1 MRVEDL
7 ESIRIKLASP
17 EEVVSWSHG
26 EITKPETI
34 NYRTQRPEKD
44 GLFCER
50 IFGPERD
57 YECYCG
63 KYKRVRYKGIVCDR
77 CGVEV
82 TKSSV
87 RRERM
92 GHIKLACPVSHI
104 WFLRGVPSRIGQV
117 LNLPMLALEKV
128 IYFAAYIIVSVDNE
142 EKEKIAAEIEAE
154 FNEKTKTQKRLFE
167 SQNPNTKKSDKETQ
181 KALQA
186 ILDELRDARDRAKSE
201 LASIEFMRVIS
212 EAEYRNLSLKYGQC
226 FSAGTGAETVRKLC
240 EKIDLAEAVKNLK
253 VQLETATPEE
263 KRKIYIRLK
272 LLQGMHQAGIRPEWM
287 LITALPVLPADL
299 RPIVQLDGGRYA
311 SSDLNDLY
319 RRVINRNNRLKY
331 LQEIAAP
338 EVIVRNEKRMLQEAV
353 DSLIDNGMRKGTTT
367 QATTGGRR
375 LLKSLADMLKGKQGR
390 FRQNLLG
397 KRVDYSGRSVIVVGP
412 HLRLNQVG
420 IPKKMALELFKP
432 FVIHRVL
439 EKEMAFNVRGASR
452 LIEAETDEIW
462 AILEEVVKDKL
473 VLINRAPTLHRLSIQ
488 AFYPVLIEGEAL
500 QIHPMVCKAFNA
512 DFDGDQMAVHLPLSA
527 LAQKEARERML
538 SSLNLL
544 KPAKGTPVVT
554 VYQDMVLGCYWLT
567 AEVAGAKGEGKVFA
581 GPDEAVMVC
590 EFGDLDMRAKIKVR
604 GVKPSAPGFTE
615 TTVGRI
621 IFNRTLPEDF
631 AFVNQ
636 KVKVKDLENIA
647 EDVIRHYN
655 VQTVE
660 DTLDRIK
667 ELGFEYSTLSGI
679 SWGMD
684 DLHVPAEKAGIIKE
698 AEKEVEKTEDYYQ
711 KGLLSKDEK
720 KNKIIE
726 IWSKTKATIENLVP
740 KTLSEESSVY
750 QMIDAGARGSWSQP
764 VQMAGMKGLVVDP
777 SGDIIELPVKNS
789 YKEGLDVLEYFNST
803 HGARK
808 GTVDTALRT
817 STAGYL
823 TRRLVD
829 VAHEA
834 IISQEDC
841 GDTDGMEIYLKES
854 EEIGQNFLY
863 KVVGHVCAETVK
875 SDKETII
882 KKGGMIDWETG
893 RRLIAAGVEKI
904 RIRTPLSC
912 KSEKGLCQK
921 CYGWDLGN
929 NQMVRLG
936 EAVGII
942 AAQSIGEPGTQ
953 LTMRTF
959 HTGGVASGTDIT
971 SGLPRVEEIFEA
983 RIPGGK
989 AEICPA
995 DGTVLEVISEKGQ
1008 NKIIRIKIK
1017 SKDAPKD
1024 GKKEAKKRKKAAEDK
1039 KEDVPSR
1046 AANFQ
1051 TIEFSAPGNVNVLVR
1066 AGDEITKGRPLWEG
1080 SLDLK
1085 ELYKLVGRDAVQRYI
1100 LREVQHIYSSQG
1112 ATIHDKHVAVI
1123 IRQMFSRVKIK
1134 DPGDS
1139 LFTPKE
1145 VVELKQVLEEN
1156 KRLIEQKLR
1165 PVDFV
1170 PVLLGVSKVALTT
1183 GSWLS
1188 SASFQET
1195 SRVLIK
1201 AGLERLED
1209 RLDGLKENV
1218 IIGKLIPAGTGFGA
1232 GAAVTEETSPAEDGE
1247 VPKNRSGI

>member
-7 ESIRIKLASP
+7 QSIRIKLASP
-17 EEVVSWSHG
+17 DDVLAWSHG
-26 EITKPETI
+26 EVTKPETI
-34 NYRTQRPEKD
+34 NYRTQRAEKD

-50 IFGPERD
+50 IFGPEKD

-63 KYKRVRYKGIVCDR
+63 KYKRVRYKGIICDR

-104 WFLRGVPSRIGQV
+104 WFLRGVPSRMGQV
-117 LNLPMLALEKV
+117 LDLPMQQLEKV
-128 IYFAAYIIVSVDNE
+128 IYFASYVITSVDDAEKKRIAE
-142 EKEKIAAEIEAE
+142 EIDAE
-154 FNEKTKTQKRLFE
+154 FQEKTRTQKKFFE
-167 SQNPNTKKSDKETQ
+167 KDDKAGQKELA
-181 KALQA
+181 KALE
-186 ILDELRDARDRAKSE
+186 ELKSAKDRAKQE
-201 LASIEFMRVIS
+201 LNSLQLLRIIS
-212 EAEYRNLSLKYGQC
+212 EAEYRNLALKYGQC
-226 FSAGTGAETVRKLC
+226 FSAGTGAETVRKIF
-240 EKIDLAEAVKNLK
+240 EKVDIKEQIETLNGK
-253 VQLETATPEE
+253 LEDATPEE

-272 LLQGMHQAGIRPEWM
+272 LFQGMQQASIRPEWM
-287 LITALPVLPADL
+287 LLTALPVLPADL

-331 LQEIAAP
+331 LIEIGAP

-412 HLRLNQVG
+412 ELKLDEVG

-432 FVIHRVL
+432 FVIRRIL
-439 EKEMAFNVRGASR
+439 EKELAFNVRGASR
-452 LIEAETDEIW
+452 LIETETDEIW
-462 AILEEVVKDKL
+462 AILEEVVKNKL

-488 AFYPVLIEGEAL
+488 AFYPILIEGEAI
-500 QIHPMVCKAFNA
+500 QVHPMVCKAFNA
-512 DFDGDQMAVHLPLSA
+512 DFDGDQMAVHLPLSD
-527 LAQKEARERML
+527 LAQKEARERMI
-538 SSLNLL
+538 STLNLL

-554 VYQDMVLGCYWLT
+554 VYQDMVLGCYWMT
-567 AEVAGAKGEGKVFA
+567 RVTEGAKGEGKIFA
-581 GPDEAVMVC
+581 DVGEAILVHG
-590 EFGDLDMRAKIKVR
+590 FGEVDLRAKIKVMNP
-604 GVKPSAPGFTE
+604 KPSAQGMVE

-621 IFNRTLPEDF
+621 IFNQVLPNDF
-631 AFVNQ
+631 AFQNQ
-636 KVKVKDLENIA
+636 LIKVRDLERIA
-647 EDVIRHYN
+647 EDIIRKYD
-655 VQTVE
+655 VKTTQE
-660 DTLDRIK
+660 TLDRIK

-684 DLHVPAEKAGIIKE
+684 DLHVPPEKLTVIKE
-698 AEKEVEKTEDYYQ
+698 AEKEVEKTEDYFR
-711 KGLLSKDEK
+711 KGLLSKEEK
-720 KNKIIE
+720 KNKVIE
-726 IWSKTKATIENLVP
+726 IWSKAKSTIEALVP
-740 KTLSEESSVY
+740 KTLTADGSVF

-829 VAHEA
+829 VAHEV
-834 IISQEDC
+834 IVSENDC
-841 GDTDGMEIYLKES
+841 GNDEGIMAYFSDS

-863 KVVGHVCAETVK
+863 KIVGRVSLETIK
-875 SDKETII
+875 SEKTKETII
-882 KKGGMIDWETG
+882 KKGELIDWEIG
-893 RRLIAAGVEKI
+893 RKLIEEGVSSVKI
-904 RIRTPLSC
+904 RSPLNC
-912 KSEKGLCQK
+912 KCSKGICQK
-921 CYGWDLGN
+921 CYGWNLGDN
-929 NQMVRLG
+929 KMVRLG
-936 EAVGII
+936 EAVGIV

-959 HTGGVASGTDIT
+959 HTGGVAGGGDIT

-983 RIPGGK
+983 RMPQGRSEM
-989 AEICPA
+989 APS
-995 DGTVLEVISEKGQ
+995 DGTIEDITSER
-1008 NKIIRIKIK
+1008 IIKIK
-1017 SKDAPKD
+1017 IKAKDADKSKTGQIVEFQAPLN
-1024 GKKEAKKRKKAAEDK
+1024 AA
-1039 KEDVPSR
+1039 
-1046 AANFQ
+1046 
-1051 TIEFSAPGNVNVLVR
+1051 ILVR
-1066 AGDEITKGRPLWEG
+1066 KNDAVKKGQPLWEG
-1080 SLDLK
+1080 SLELK
-1085 ELYKLVGRDAVQRYI
+1085 ELYKLAGKDAAQCYILKEVQR
-1100 LREVQHIYSSQG
+1100 IYNSQG
-1112 ATIHDKHVAVI
+1112 ATIHDKHVEVI

-1134 DPGDS
+1134 EPGDS
-1139 LFTPKE
+1139 LFIPKE
-1145 VVELKQVLEEN
+1145 VVEKKKAMIEN
-1156 KRLIEQKLR
+1156 ERLAKEHKKL
-1165 PVDFV
+1165 VEYS

-1183 GSWLS
+1183 NSWLS

-1201 AGLERLED
+1201 ASLERQEDTLE
-1209 RLDGLKENV
+1209 GLKENV
-1218 IIGKLIPAGTGFGA
+1218 IIGKLVPAGTGFNVGSKESVEKDLKKGSA
-1232 GAAVTEETSPAEDGE
+1232 
-1247 VPKNRSGI
+1247 PKDLKATDEKEQKES